1 MYQGEGKW
9 GWLEALDMMVVVE
22 RAIHPSFCCKNQHL
36 PLFTVVFHAGL
47 DALKNTEMIDT
58 HQ

>member
-1 MYQGEGKW
+1 MVV
-9 GWLEALDMMVVVE
+9 VVVE

-36 PLFTVVFHAGL
+36 PLFTVVFHGF
-47 DALKNTEMIDT
+47 DAQKSTDMVDT